1 MNARLTSTAADFLEP
16 ARVQPCYDGMDD
28 VADFA
33 QTYRPA
39 RPADPD
45 DVFSQDEDA
54 AEALRLRAELTRRA
68 QPTLNGKYI
77 GVAMDAC
84 AALHQII
91 TTIRGQ
97 DNFDQFSEVDVN
109 KWAAICRRV
118 GYRDVNGS
126 AQ

>member
-1 MNARLTSTAADFLEP
+1 
-16 ARVQPCYDGMDD
+16 MDD
-28 VADFA
+28 TADFA

-45 DVFSQDEDA
+45 DVFSEADA
-54 AEALRLRAELTRRA
+54 SERFIPRPAT
-68 QPTLNGKYI
+68 PTLNGKYI

-97 DNFDQFSEVDVN
+97 DNFDQFSEVDVD

-118 GYRDVNGS
+118 GYRDANGS

>member
-1 MNARLTSTAADFLEP
+1 MHTALKAQTLEP
-16 ARVQPCYDGMDD
+16 ALIQPDFDAMDD
-28 VADFA
+28 TADFA

-54 AEALRLRAELTRRA
+54 AEARHVHALLTRYA
-68 QPTLNGKYI
+68 QPTPNSKYVGI
-77 GVAMDAC
+77 ALDAC

-97 DNFDQFSEVDVN
+97 DNFDQFSEVDVD
-109 KWAAICRRV
+109 KWAAICRRM
-118 GYRDVNGS
+118 GYRNATGS